1 VSWLL
6 GDAPSAIIAGVGLWR
21 FESCS
26 TCMFACS
33 RLLTPSAAAA
43 PTPSAVVAPTPS
55 AAERST
61 RSSQCTMSTCDP
73 GCSTTATHLH
83 LHRHRLRRLHRHPLR
98 WLHRHPLQRLSAAH
112 GRVSARCRPA
122 TLVAA
127 PQQRTCICID
137 TVCGGCT
144 DTVCSGCTDTL
155 CGGCTDTLCSG

>member
-1 VSWLL
+1 M
-6 GDAPSAIIAGVGLWR
+6 GH
-21 FESCS
+21 
-26 TCMFACS
+26 S
-33 RLLTPSAAAA
+33 RA
-43 PTPSAVVAPTPS
+43 PTPSA

-83 LHRHRLRRLHRHPLR
+83 LHRHRLRRLHRHRLQRLHRHPLR

-122 TLVAA
+122 TPVAA

-155 CGGCTDTLCSG
+155 CGGCAQHMAESVHDVDLRPRLQHRSNAPAFVQ

>member
-1 VSWLL
+1 MSWLL

-43 PTPSAVVAPTPS
+43 PTPSAVVES
-55 AAERST
+55 V
-61 RSSQCTMSTCDP
+61 
-73 GCSTTATHLH
+73 
-83 LHRHRLRRLHRHPLR
+83 
-98 WLHRHPLQRLSAAH
+98 H